1 MKKRASIALI
11 PSALVIIAGAV
22 LLFLADEKLAS
33 YILLGV
39 GTLAAVLAFVT
50 VEKYKRKAEEELDN
64 LFMQNS
70 TAVNSIITG
79 LSVPCVIF
87 NTHGKILWRNNA
99 FKRIYSGRNI
109 KELDGMPDPSAP
121 PRSTLYSMN
130 GMDFQIYTQPVK
142 REGRENNLVQF
153 QYWIDRTEAIHYKR
167 IFEERVPCVALI
179 YVDNY
184 EELAQDKYFAK
195 ASVMSQVEKY
205 VAEFAETAKGIY
217 VRYENTR
224 FLVVFERSALEAME
238 QAKFDILERIRD
250 INTGTPLAVTLS
262 ISVGVGDRLVS
273 SNEMSR
279 QAMEL
284 ALGRGGDQAVVKAGA
299 KYSFFGGKRQTSSK
313 TAMVKTRLFSR
324 ALRQMIENSGTIYIM
339 GHKRPDMDAMGA
351 SLGLLRCCTFCS
363 KKAYILLDEVNST
376 IENCV
381 SNMKKIKEYDGCI
394 LTPEQLVSDPIRKNS
409 MLIVVDAQREGS
421 LLAPGLFAKFE
432 KTVIIDHHR
441 RAVDVINDATLNYME
456 AGASSTCE
464 MVTEIVQYFDENL
477 RPTPFECSAMLA
489 GIIVDTKSF
498 SMNSG
503 TRTFEAASYLRRKGA
518 DMHAVKLMF
527 QDDLETYKNRTM
539 VVNTADIIDGC
550 VAIAIC
556 PQGIENST
564 LICAQAADELISIK
578 GIKAAFVLVQDGSV
592 VNISGRSLG
601 DINVQLILERLGGG
615 GHLNVAG
622 AQVKGS
628 SEQEVLKALK
638 DAVSEYL
645 AENPQK

>member
-1 MKKRASIALI
+1 
-11 PSALVIIAGAV
+11 
-22 LLFLADEKLAS
+22 
-33 YILLGV
+33 
-39 GTLAAVLAFVT
+39 
-50 VEKYKRKAEEELDN
+50 
-64 LFMQNS
+64 
-70 TAVNSIITG
+70 
-79 LSVPCVIF
+79 
-87 NTHGKILWRNNA
+87 
-99 FKRIYSGRNI
+99 
-109 KELDGMPDPSAP
+109 
-121 PRSTLYSMN
+121 
-130 GMDFQIYTQPVK
+130 
-142 REGRENNLVQF
+142 
-153 QYWIDRTEAIHYKR
+153 
-167 IFEERVPCVALI
+167 
-179 YVDNY
+179 
-184 EELAQDKYFAK
+184 
-195 ASVMSQVEKY
+195 
-205 VAEFAETAKGIY
+205 
-217 VRYENTR
+217 
-224 FLVVFERSALEAME
+224 
-238 QAKFDILERIRD
+238 
-250 INTGTPLAVTLS
+250 
-262 ISVGVGDRLVS
+262 
-273 SNEMSR
+273 
-279 QAMEL
+279 
-284 ALGRGGDQAVVKAGA
+284 
-299 KYSFFGGKRQTSSK
+299 
-313 TAMVKTRLFSR
+313 MVKTRLFSR

>member
-1 MKKRASIALI
+1 
-11 PSALVIIAGAV
+11 
-22 LLFLADEKLAS
+22 
-33 YILLGV
+33 
-39 GTLAAVLAFVT
+39 
-50 VEKYKRKAEEELDN
+50 
-64 LFMQNS
+64 
-70 TAVNSIITG
+70 
-79 LSVPCVIF
+79 
-87 NTHGKILWRNNA
+87 
-99 FKRIYSGRNI
+99 
-109 KELDGMPDPSAP
+109 
-121 PRSTLYSMN
+121 
-130 GMDFQIYTQPVK
+130 
-142 REGRENNLVQF
+142 
-153 QYWIDRTEAIHYKR
+153 
-167 IFEERVPCVALI
+167 
-179 YVDNY
+179 
-184 EELAQDKYFAK
+184 
-195 ASVMSQVEKY
+195 
-205 VAEFAETAKGIY
+205 
-217 VRYENTR
+217 
-224 FLVVFERSALEAME
+224 
-238 QAKFDILERIRD
+238 
-250 INTGTPLAVTLS
+250 
-262 ISVGVGDRLVS
+262 
-273 SNEMSR
+273 
-279 QAMEL
+279 
-284 ALGRGGDQAVVKAGA
+284 
-299 KYSFFGGKRQTSSK
+299 
-313 TAMVKTRLFSR
+313 
-324 ALRQMIENSGTIYIM
+324 
-339 GHKRPDMDAMGA
+339 
-351 SLGLLRCCTFCS
+351 
-363 KKAYILLDEVNST
+363 
-376 IENCV
+376 
-381 SNMKKIKEYDGCI
+381 
-394 LTPEQLVSDPIRKNS
+394 
-409 MLIVVDAQREGS
+409 
-421 LLAPGLFAKFE
+421 
-432 KTVIIDHHR
+432 
-441 RAVDVINDATLNYME
+441 
-456 AGASSTCE
+456 